1 MGEEERASSVVHA
14 RYTDSISP
22 IGHYGH
28 GRVSLVRR
36 RRYGFV

>member
-22 IGHYGH
+22 IGHDAATDVFT
-28 GRVSLVRR
+28 R
-36 RRYGFV
+36 